1 MWVEGRSLT
10 EQIPDGR
17 MSLGMICGESSRQ
30 KEQFFYT
37 ALLGSMVPRFRK
49 GRGPGVGCGWKDSQL
64 NLNCR

>member
-1 MWVEGRSLT
+1 
-10 EQIPDGR
+10 

-49 GRGPGVGCGWKDSQL
+49 GRGPGGGAGGRTAS
-64 NLNCR
+64 

>member
-1 MWVEGRSLT
+1 
-10 EQIPDGR
+10 

-49 GRGPGVGCGWKDSQL
+49 GRGPGGGGGWKDSQL